1 MSNIWAQLKTL
12 LPDQP
17 LLIGT
22 VEAIDEEAG
31 SSTLT
36 LLGGGTLY
44 VRGTS
49 VAVGQKAFVRAGA
62 IDGVAPDLQ
71 EVLIEI

>member
-1 MSNIWAQLKTL
+1 MNIWAQLKAL

-22 VEAIDEEAG
+22 VTEIDETAG
-31 SSTLT
+31 TSAVT

-44 VRGTS
+44 VRGTR
-49 VAVGQKAFVRAGA
+49 VAIGQKAFIRAGVIEDA
-62 IDGVAPDLQ
+62 APDLE